1 MTLFAFRPRWLLA
14 GLLVLMTASFGAAAP
29 FTALRDGERFRYR
42 TGWGIFGNAGEVI
55 IEAHRDT
62 LDGRS
67 IFRITTQISSRGIV
81 RGLYTFDNW
90 GELVIDE
97 ATSRVLR
104 AAESGQAGSKKQGS
118 LTVFDYERG
127 VARHTDEA
135 RPHRNR
141 EFVLPPGD
149 PIDLISALIQTREWQ
164 AHVGERREALVYFGR
179 DLYPIV
185 LRADGK
191 EDVRTPRGTI
201 PTLRLVPSMEREEP
215 RGVFRKGGEIK
226 VWVSEREPR
235 LPVQMQLKLN
245 FGSALLTLVEHS
257 VQPRTAERPANA
269 ERSDEGR

>member
-1 MTLFAFRPRWLLA
+1 MDRSASCLRR
-14 GLLVLMTASFGAAAP
+14 LLVASLALMATLSSAAAP
-29 FTALRDGERFRYR
+29 FTAMRDGERFRYR
-42 TGWGIFGNAGEVI
+42 TGWGIFAHAGEVI

-62 LDGRS
+62 LEGRPV
-67 IFRITTQISSRGIV
+67 FRITTQISSRGVV
-81 RGLYTFDNW
+81 RGLYTFDNR

-97 ATSRVLR
+97 ASGRILQ
-104 AAESGQAGSKKQGS
+104 AAESGRAGSKKQGS

-127 VARHTDEA
+127 VARHTDEE

-141 EFVLPPGD
+141 EFTLPQGD

-164 AHVGERREALVYFGR
+164 AQVGDRREALVYFGR

-191 EDVRTPRGTI
+191 ETVRTPAGSVA
-201 PTLRLVPSMEREEP
+201 TLRLVPSMEREEP

-226 VWVSEREPR
+226 VWVSEQEPR

-245 FGSALLTLVEHS
+245 FGSALLTLIEHRIE
-257 VQPRTAERPANA
+257 PRSKPATAAAVPTQ
-269 ERSDEGR
+269 GR